1 MFTNQARVLVCVLL
15 ALVAGFAAWLKVY
28 EIAALSAMFI
38 ALVIWGYF
46 KEGTII
52 LAAKAFKLK
61 NYAKAKALLHSIKNP
76 EFLNKRRKPYYH
88 FMLGSIA
95 VADADYK
102 KAELYLGKSAV
113 LGLRASDLG
122 VALMHLANISLRN
135 NDKEKGLIWIKQ
147 SEKLPLTAKYKSI
160 LSNIE
165 KEIQKI
171 R

>member
-1 MFTNQARVLVCVLL
+1 MFSNQARILVCVLL
-15 ALVAGFAAWLKVY
+15 AMVAGLAAWLKVY
-28 EIAALSAMFI
+28 EISALSGMFI
-38 ALVIWGYF
+38 ALVMWGYF
-46 KEGTII
+46 KEGPII
-52 LAAKAFKLK
+52 LAAKQFKVK
-61 NYAKAKALLHSIKNP
+61 NYSNAKVLLHSVKNP
-76 EFLNKRRKPYYH
+76 ELLNKRRKPYYH

-95 VADADYK
+95 VADADYDT
-102 KAELYLGKSAV
+102 AELYLGKSAV

-135 NDKEKGLIWIKQ
+135 KDKEKGMVWIKQ
-147 SEKLPLTAKYKSI
+147 AENLPLTAKYKSI

>member
-1 MFTNQARVLVCVLL
+1 MLL
-15 ALVAGFAAWLKVY
+15 ALVASLAGWLKVY
-28 EIAALSAMFI
+28 EISALSGMFI
-38 ALVIWGYF
+38 CLVIWGYF
-46 KEGTII
+46 KEGPVI
-52 LAAKAFKLK
+52 LAAKAFKVK
-61 NYAKAKALLHSIKNP
+61 NYTKAKALLRSIKNP
-76 EFLNKRRKPYYH
+76 ELLNKRRKPYYH

-95 VADADYK
+95 VANADYDA
-102 KAELYLGKSAV
+102 AELYLGKSAV

-135 NDKEKGLIWIKQ
+135 KDKEKGMVWIKQ
-147 SEKLPLTAKYKSI
+147 AENLPLTAKYKSI

>member
-1 MFTNQARVLVCVLL
+1 
-15 ALVAGFAAWLKVY
+15 
-28 EIAALSAMFI
+28 MFI

-46 KEGTII
+46 KEGPII
-52 LAAKAFKLK
+52 IAARSFKVK
-61 NYAKAKALLHSIKNP
+61 NYAKAKALLHSVKKP
-76 EFLNKRRKPYYH
+76 ELLNKRRKPYYH

-95 VADADYK
+95 VADADYDS
-102 KAELYLGKSAV
+102 AEFYLGQASV
-113 LGLRASDLG
+113 LGLRAGDLG

-135 NDKEKGLIWIKQ
+135 KDKEKGMVWIKQ
-147 SEKLPLTAKYKSI
+147 AENLPLTAKYKSI

>member
-1 MFTNQARVLVCVLL
+1 MFTNKARILVCVLL
-15 ALVAGFAAWLKVY
+15 VLVAGFAAWLKVY
-28 EIAALSAMFI
+28 EISALSGMFI
-38 ALVIWGYF
+38 VLVIWGYF
-46 KEGTII
+46 KEGPII
-52 LAAKAFKLK
+52 LAAQQFKIK
-61 NYAKAKALLHSIKNP
+61 NYSKAKELLHSVKKP
-76 EFLNKRRKPYYH
+76 ELLNKRRKPYYH

-95 VADADYK
+95 VAEGDYES
-102 KAELYLGKSAV
+102 AEFYLGQASV

-135 NDKEKGLIWIKQ
+135 KEKEKGMVWIKQ
-147 SEKLPLTAKYKSI
+147 SESLPLTAKYKSI